1 MQQERVYVQDANGE
15 PLMPTQRFGAVRRW
29 LKAGRAV
36 VVCREPFTIRLVDR
50 EEGYVQ
56 PVAAG
61 IDLGT
66 AHVGISAV
74 TDWAEVFAGEFK
86 LRDDISKLL
95 TTRRMFRR
103 SRRGRKTRYRQPRFL
118 DRKHR
123 DELPPSICAK
133 VDETLKLLDLLAR
146 ILPVAHWTFEV
157 GNFDPHRLAQPDV
170 AGEAYQH
177 GDQYGYANVREYVLH
192 RDHHT
197 CQNPRCPGSDPVLTV
212 HHIRPRC
219 EGGSDRP
226 ANLITL
232 CQTCHDHH
240 HHDHPL
246 DLQAPPPL
254 RAATQFNVVKT
265 YVIRAVDHLNH
276 SITFGYITKTDRQ
289 ALNLPK
295 SHVNDAFVIAGGTT
309 TQQRTTVHY
318 LGQFFRRQNRKL
330 TKGVRSHLRNTIPH
344 AFGFKRGDRVR
355 LPEGREGFI
364 YGLRTSG
371 RFDVRTLTGEVL
383 SRSISYR
390 KLQRLEMARTLR
402 IEHLHLPEAAFPPQ
416 A

>member
-1 MQQERVYVQDANGE
+1 MQQACVYVQDANGE
-15 PLMPTQRFGAVRRW
+15 PLMPTRRFGAVRRW
-29 LKAGRAV
+29 LKSGRAV
-36 VVCREPFTIRLVDR
+36 VICREPFTIQLVDR
-50 EEGYVQ
+50 DGGYVQ
-56 PVAAG
+56 PVVAG

-66 AHVGISAV
+66 GHVGISAI
-74 TDWAEVFAGEFK
+74 TAGAEVFAGEFK
-86 LRDDISKLL
+86 LRDDISQML

-118 DRKHR
+118 NRKHQ
-123 DELPPSICAK
+123 DELPPSIRAK
-133 VDETLKLLDLLAR
+133 VDEILKLLDLLDC
-146 ILPVAHWTFEV
+146 ILPIAHWVFEI

-170 AGEAYQH
+170 SGEDYQY

-197 CQNPRCPGSDPVLTV
+197 CQNQHCLGNDPVLTV
-212 HHIRPRC
+212 HHIRPRSA
-219 EGGSDRP
+219 GGSDRP

-232 CQTCHDHH
+232 CRTCHETH
-240 HHDHPL
+240 HHDQPL
-246 DLQAPPPL
+246 NLKAPPPL
-254 RAATQFNVVKT
+254 RTATQFNVIKV
-265 YVIRAVDHLNH
+265 YVMRAVDHLDH
-276 SITFGYITKTDRQ
+276 SVTFGYITKTDRYV
-289 ALNLPK
+289 LGLPK

-309 TQQRTTVHY
+309 QRRAIMHY
-318 LGQFFRRQNRKL
+318 RGQFFRRQNRKL

-355 LPEGREGFI
+355 LADGREGFI
-364 YGLRTSG
+364 YGLRSSG

-383 SRSISYR
+383 SHSISYR

-402 IEHLHLPEAAFPPQ
+402 IERIHLPEAAFPPQ